1 MLQYYFLMQNC
12 KLKIL
17 LIGHSKCY
25 KFTSNNREKNS
36 ELVAMVDSFEFLLLG
51 NSYCLVKLYD
61 AAQST
66 FQQNL
71 CFVKRFGLSLTKRK
85 IKLNFFV
92 FIILNILSVV

>member
-1 MLQYYFLMQNC
+1 MQNC

-17 LIGHSKCY
+17 LIRQSKS
-25 KFTSNNREKNS
+25 FTSNYREKNS

-66 FQQNL
+66 FHQNL
-71 CFVKRFGLSLTKRK
+71 CFVKRFGLSLTK
-85 IKLNFFV
+85 
-92 FIILNILSVV
+92 